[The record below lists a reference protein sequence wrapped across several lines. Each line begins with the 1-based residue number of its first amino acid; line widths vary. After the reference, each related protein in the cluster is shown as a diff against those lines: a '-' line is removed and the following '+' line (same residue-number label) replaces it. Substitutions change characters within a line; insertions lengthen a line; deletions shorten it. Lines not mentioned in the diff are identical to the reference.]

1 MKKIDAVLLWILT
14 LGILA
19 APVVFAAGA
28 ARAAGPD
35 ARITFY
41 VA

>member
-1 MKKIDAVLLWILT
+1 MKKSLAALIWILT
-14 LGILA
+14 LGIVA

-28 ARAAGPD
+28 VQAGAD

>member
-1 MKKIDAVLLWILT
+1 
-14 LGILA
+14 LGIVA

-28 ARAAGPD
+28 VQVGTD
-35 ARITFY
+35 TRIAFY